1 MTQIDEQRSRRPI
14 FAGCS
19 DHFAF
24 GGPTAI
30 STPSF
35 QSINVLEY
43 PMPGES
49 FEISMPISSKQG
61 SS

>member
-1 MTQIDEQRSRRPI
+1 MQKHSELICGRRGKTGQSPE
-14 FAGCS
+14 FKEF
-19 DHFAF
+19 HV
-24 GGPTAI
+24 
-30 STPSF
+30 F
-35 QSINVLEY
+35 QY